1 MTYPVQYL
9 IEGHGEP
16 ICASPNDQAQKAL
29 NLMIEH
35 DFSQLPVIDVEK
47 RPVGLVTHQSILRAH
62 ASFGLP
68 VDQFLVADAIV
79 KIAKSDIYNPEDD
92 LFELLDRLRDTS
104 AVLIVDREG
113 KLIGIVTSYD
123 AMEYFRRRA
132 EDMMLVEDVEG
143 MVKDLVLAAFTD
155 QSGGIN
161 QEELAA
167 AVDKVTGSRHELR
180 GRYRQA
186 LRYYLQ
192 LQGQGKPTVNRE
204 WFEESFSRLA
214 PPDTPKPFDDLTL
227 YEYTE
232 LLLHKERWS
241 LYWDIFNLEAEAIR
255 RLLDKVRETRNAL
268 AHFRG
273 DVSSTRRDELK
284 FCAEWLAQ
292 HPAEELLEHLVGI
305 PVDWSSAEIGMSGER
320 LSVREKGPA
329 YETLAETDSAIVLTE
344 EVLGPDDSRYAPLA
358 IWLQS
363 RPLDRDRVRITFRE
377 VEEIIGGLLPAS
389 ARKHRAWWANDPGG
403 HVQSQ
408 QWLDAGWRVAQVNI
422 TEERVVFARIK
433 EREKAYIRFFSALQ
447 TDVRKKTDFPLK
459 NIWPDGQSWMT
470 AAGLPEGGP
479 QCLFFAYAFARKARF
494 RVQLY
499 IDTLEQEKN
508 KRIFDR
514 LYEDRGRFEAALDEP
529 ISWERLSEK
538 RASWIAI
545 YHPGSITD
553 DDEALSELHAWAV
566 DAMVRFFETFAE
578 PSVQALNSA
587 EQRDD

>member
-132 EDMMLVEDVEG
+132 EDMMLVEDIES
-143 MVKDLVLAAFTD
+143 MVKDLAQAAFTD
-155 QSGGIN
+155 ENGEIAEADVRRAI
-161 QEELAA
+161 EEITSSQRA
-167 AVDKVTGSRHELR
+167 LR
-180 GRYRQA
+180 GRYRSA
-186 LRYYLQ
+186 LREYLK
-192 LQGQGKPTVNRE
+192 LQGQGKSEINQQ
-204 WFEESFSRLA
+204 WLEESFSHL
-214 PPDTPKPFDDLTL
+214 TPREKPKSFEELTL

-232 LLLHKERWS
+232 LLLHKSRWDF
-241 LYWDIFNLEAEAIR
+241 YRPFFNLEPEAVR
-255 RLLDKVRETRNAL
+255 KMLTGVREMRNAL
-268 AHFRG
+268 AHFR
-273 DVSSTRRDELK
+273 
-284 FCAEWLAQ
+284 AE
-292 HPAEELLEHLVGI
+292 I
-305 PVDWSSAEIGMSGER
+305 SSAQRKQLRFCSGWLKNHQIGILVSWPTP
-320 LSVREKGPA
+320 SVGKPQEQLIFREKGSV
-329 YETLAETDSAIVLTE
+329 YETSAKFEVDIIPTE
-344 EVLGPDDSRYAPLA
+344 EESDPNDSRYAPLA

-363 RPLDRDRVRITFRE
+363 QSSSRDRVQLTFQD
-377 VEEIIGGLLPAS
+377 VEEIIDAELPRS
-389 ARKHRAWWANDPGG
+389 AREHRAWWANDPGG

-422 TEERVVFARIK
+422 TEERVIFARIK
-433 EREKAYIRFFSALQ
+433 EREKAYIEFFSALQ
-447 TDVRKKTDFPLK
+447 TDVREKTDFPLK
-459 NIWPDGQSWMT
+459 NTWPDGQSWMT

-514 LYEDRGRFEAALDEP
+514 LYGDRGRFEAALDEP

-553 DDEALSELHAWAV
+553 DEEALSELHAWAV